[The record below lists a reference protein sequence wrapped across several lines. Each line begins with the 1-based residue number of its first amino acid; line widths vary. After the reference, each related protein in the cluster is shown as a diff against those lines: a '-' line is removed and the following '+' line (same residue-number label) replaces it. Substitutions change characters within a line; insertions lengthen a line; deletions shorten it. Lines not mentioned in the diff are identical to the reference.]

1 MYSYLSIGGLAGLFI
16 WRLAGRGG
24 PRSVVRL
31 LLAIGIAYV
40 YWMYL
45 PRLGNFG
52 TLLDAATRQS
62 QQVNAAQRQATSVNP
77 AQLQVLPS
85 SPAQPTSLPVNV
97 AEREPQPVNST
108 QRSKLSATELEI
120 VLQREPQFKPES
132 QLRCKAA
139 TRGWDYTCSYM
150 PAPLLAPTRVQFGVR
165 VDETRSVER
174 SRVVPPGTVMPRPQK
189 RELANTG
196 S

>member
-1 MYSYLSIGGLAGLFI
+1 
-16 WRLAGRGG
+16 
-24 PRSVVRL
+24 
-31 LLAIGIAYV
+31 
-40 YWMYL
+40 MYL
-45 PRLGNFG
+45 PRLRNFG
-52 TLLDAATRQS
+52 TLLDAAARQS
-62 QQVNAAQRQATSVNP
+62 QQANAAQRQVTSVNP

-85 SPAQPTSLPVNV
+85 SPAQSTSLPVKV
-97 AEREPQPVNST
+97 AEREPQPDST

-132 QLRCKAA
+132 QLRCKTA

>member
-1 MYSYLSIGGLAGLFI
+1 MYSYLFTR
-16 WRLAGRGG
+16 RLAATG

-31 LLAIGIAYV
+31 LLAIAVVYA

-45 PRLGNFG
+45 PRLR
-52 TLLDAATRQS
+52 TYARLLDASAHQS
-62 QQVNAAQRQATSVNP
+62 QQVNP
-77 AQLQVLPS
+77 AQLQVLPANA
-85 SPAQPTSLPVNV
+85 AQRTSLPVNV
-97 AEREPQPVNST
+97 AEREPQPVNTT
-108 QRSKLSATELEI
+108 QRSKLSATDLEI

-132 QLRCKAA
+132 QLRCKAV

-165 VDETRSVER
+165 VDATRWLER
-174 SRVVPPGTVMPRPQK
+174 SRVVPPGTIIPRPQK
-189 RELANTG
+189 RELGATG